1 MDNTSLY
8 VGLQPRTCY
17 AGVITFYYKN
27 LNMLVASSKSADDFF
42 FSLPVETQARL
53 ADCGALIHTAA
64 DLHLYADRVDKHARA
79 VRLADNLLL

>member
-1 MDNTSLY
+1 MY
-8 VGLQPRTCY
+8 VGLLPRTSY

-27 LNMLVASSKSADDFF
+27 LIMLGASSKSAGDFF

-53 ADCGALIHTAA
+53 ADWGALIHTAA

-79 VRLADNLLL
+79 VRLAESLLL

>member
-17 AGVITFYYKN
+17 AGVIRFYYKN
-27 LNMLVASSKSADDFF
+27 LNMLVASSKSAGDFF

-53 ADCGALIHTAA
+53 ADCGTLIHTAA
-64 DLHLYADRVDKHARA
+64 DLHLYAGRVDKHARA
-79 VRLADNLLL
+79 VRLADSPLH